1 MDLPLPPLESEAEDL
16 DVEESLPRHLADSP
30 PSPPHPPPLS
40 PEGVKV

>member
-16 DVEESLPRHLADSP
+16 DVEESLPRRHLADPP
-30 PSPPHPPPLS
+30 PSPPHPPLS